1 MTKLRVINIAEM
13 LVDSFPFGDKSDLV
27 HNTYLR
33 PVTIL
38 VLSRD
43 LYWMFVRGMCV
54 PGVTRAAASATWRDL
69 YHLCLAP
76 GKDRYALTPTA
87 MNSANATRIPST

>member
-13 LVDSFPFGDKSDLV
+13 LVDSPFGDKSDLV

-43 LYWMFVRGMCV
+43 LCWMFVRGMCAA
-54 PGVTRAAASATWRDL
+54 GVTRASFVAASAICAWHPAKID
-69 YHLCLAP
+69 H
-76 GKDRYALTPTA
+76 ALTPTA
-87 MNSANATRIPST
+87 MNSANATRVPST